1 MESKLYIKNVI
12 IYKKIFQFLINLL
25 FVIHYLIYQ
34 FFVRIENNDF
44 TINKKRNISI
54 QNLKIYKE

>member
-34 FFVRIENNDF
+34 FFVRIKNNDF